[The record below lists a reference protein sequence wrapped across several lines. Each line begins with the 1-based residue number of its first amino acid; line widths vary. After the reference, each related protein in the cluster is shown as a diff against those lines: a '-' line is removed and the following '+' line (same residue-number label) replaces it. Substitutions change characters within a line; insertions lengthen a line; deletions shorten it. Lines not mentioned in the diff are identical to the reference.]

1 VSIAEALT
9 GRASIQCWD
18 NATRGLDANT
28 ALNYAKIMRTLTDV
42 ERNATVISL
51 YQAGNGI
58 YDLFDKVTV
67 IAEGQVIYYGPRS
80 EAQGYFEDMGFE
92 CHPGANVADF
102 LTAVTAT
109 NERKI
114 KDDAG
119 QVPTSPTEFGKAYQE
134 SEIAQRMRE
143 ELDEHLADKEARAK
157 ETSLTQQSINAQ
169 KHPFAQKGRPERI
182 DYFGQVK
189 AAMIRDYQ
197 QRWGDQW

>member
-28 ALNYAKIMRTLTDV
+28 ALNYAKVMRTHTDV
-42 ERNATVISL
+42 ERNATIVSL

-67 IAEGQVIYYGPRS
+67 IAEGQIIYYGPRS
-80 EAQGYFEDMGFE
+80 EAKGYFEDMGFE
-92 CHPGANVADF
+92 CYPGANVADF

-119 QVPTSPTEFGKAYQE
+119 HVPTSPAEFARAYQK
-134 SEIAQRMRE
+134 SEIAKRMRE
-143 ELDEHLADKEARAK
+143 EVEAHLADEETREK
-157 ETSLTQQSINAQ
+157 ETKLTQEVIDSQ
-169 KHPFAQKGRPERI
+169 KQRWAQKGRSERI
-182 DYFGQVK
+182 SYAGQVR
-189 AAMIRDYQ
+189 AALIRDYQ